1 MSHLLALLGQTPSPE
16 SQHYVTR
23 QTQFHL
29 HSLETEQRHRSTWN
43 LSFVAQRDVP
53 AALRSVLEVDRDIE
67 RRLAGL
73 IEDPIPVQR
82 IADAVADAVLGG
94 RRVYVYGCGA
104 TGRLAKQ
111 MESSFWRPFW
121 RRALADGEAAWT
133 RALPDQ
139 VHEAVVGEMTGG
151 DRALV
156 SSLEGFE
163 DLKLLGALQLEDHRI
178 ESGDVVICVTEGGE
192 TSSVIGTAQA
202 ARALYDDAETAQ
214 NRVFFI
220 YNNPDD
226 VLRPFDRS
234 REIHEEPG
242 ITRLNLTTG
251 PQAISGSTRMQATSI
266 ETFVLGIA
274 LEDAIRQI
282 LTAVDAPIEELGFA
296 PDGGIADG
304 LGDFGTLHAKVRAAV
319 PTLTALTEDEAQR
332 YAKGRRATYLADAA
346 MVTVF
351 TDCTERSPTFR
362 LYPLDRVD
370 DP

>member
-1 MSHLLALLGQTPSPE
+1 MSHLLALLGQTPSPA

-73 IEDPIPVQR
+73 IEDPVPVQR

-202 ARALYDDAETAQ
+202 ARALYDA
-214 NRVFFI
+214 
-220 YNNPDD
+220 
-226 VLRPFDRS
+226 
-234 REIHEEPG
+234 
-242 ITRLNLTTG
+242 
-251 PQAISGSTRMQATSI
+251 
-266 ETFVLGIA
+266 
-274 LEDAIRQI
+274 
-282 LTAVDAPIEELGFA
+282 
-296 PDGGIADG
+296 
-304 LGDFGTLHAKVRAAV
+304 
-319 PTLTALTEDEAQR
+319 
-332 YAKGRRATYLADAA
+332 
-346 MVTVF
+346 
-351 TDCTERSPTFR
+351 
-362 LYPLDRVD
+362 
-370 DP
+370 